1 MHREL
6 PAARAAHGEPA
17 DRDPV
22 VVDRQQ
28 RLHVGDRLQHVDFA
42 GELEGVAV
50 AAVGMEHDRVGR
62 DDRARITE
70 PLVKELHLAD
80 LLAPAVQPDVEAAW
94 LRVGDVEVGRQDEAV
109 GLDRTVDPRT
119 ESADCEPRLCRRTGR
134 IVDDQGPSAALRE
147 HAEPSACGVEQSL
160 RLLDLLLVV
169 EKPVLDGELHGAGEH
184 EHLGAVGVARS
195 GGRVHVACQC
205 HDGILQSRPRGVVEF
220 DADGGNRSNGR
231 GKIVSGAVRP
241 QARRH
246 DQHDQH
252 GQHDEHDQE
261 GRRCGDRDRC
271 CKGMK

>member
-1 MHREL
+1 M
-6 PAARAAHGEPA
+6 
-17 DRDPV
+17 
-22 VVDRQQ
+22 
-28 RLHVGDRLQHVDFA
+28 GDRLQHVDFA
-42 GELEGVAV
+42 GKLEGVAV
-50 AAVGMEHDRVGR
+50 AAVGVEHNRVGR
-62 DDRARITE
+62 DDRARIIE
-70 PLVKELHLAD
+70 PLVKELHLTD
-80 LLAPAVQPDVEAAW
+80 LLATTVQPDVEAAW
-94 LRVGDVEVGRQDEAV
+94 LRVGHVEVGRQDEAV

-134 IVDDQGPSAALRE
+134 IVDDQGPSAVLHE
-147 HAEPSACGVEQSL
+147 HAEPSACGVEQPL
-160 RLLDLLLVV
+160 RLFDLLLFV

-246 DQHDQH
+246 EQHDQHDQ
-252 GQHDEHDQE
+252 ER
-261 GRRCGDRDRC
+261 RRCDDRDRC
-271 CKGMK
+271 CKAMKWPAHDSSQ